1 MDNSWEKQPY
11 PFLLRSFFIL
21 IAVSVLTFTI
31 IRQVRTRIN
40 SDYIYPAFAQIS
52 ESYDTQI
59 IFSPRR
65 INILTNNNDPP
76 RGFGIPFGGYFWLP
90 FTLLFISR
98 DKKIAFGL
106 TCYHLFLC
114 IGPPY
119 VALLFIKG
127 SNLAGTFLQINELI
141 FILVFLSSL
150 LLATNNI
157 YNMLK
162 NKRPL

>member
-1 MDNSWEKQPY
+1 MDNSWAKQPY

-21 IAVSVLTFTI
+21 IAVSVLTSTI

-40 SDYIYPAFAQIS
+40 SDYIYPEFVQIS

-59 IFSPRR
+59 IYSPRR
-65 INILTNNNDPP
+65 INILSNENDPP

-90 FTLLFISR
+90 VTLLFISR

-106 TCYHLFLC
+106 IGYHLFLC

-119 VALLFIKG
+119 MALLLIKG
-127 SNLAGTFLQINELI
+127 NDLAGTFLQVNELT
-141 FILVFLSSL
+141 FILVFLYSL

-157 YNMLK
+157 YNMIK